1 MPLCMYFL
9 YETDSSFYRFI
20 FRTSANCHFSLNS
33 DDIVDSFG
41 PVIHR
46 LETEV
51 DSIEDSVFMIREDDS
66 TDYLRR
72 TGHARKNIIALMR
85 LISGKADVLKGFTKR
100 CNENYKVTPRM
111 DIGLYLG
118 DIQDHVITMM
128 TNLGHFE
135 KMLTRAHSNY
145 LTQLSISNIRQVTE
159 TNESLSKITF
169 LASIL
174 VPLNLISGTF
184 GMNVLVPFQDV
195 ESLAPFFGI
204 IGVMVVVC
212 IACLIWA
219 RRLRYI

>member
-1 MPLCMYFL
+1 
-9 YETDSSFYRFI
+9 
-20 FRTSANCHFSLNS
+20 
-33 DDIVDSFG
+33 
-41 PVIHR
+41 
-46 LETEV
+46 
-51 DSIEDSVFMIREDDS
+51 MIRESDS
-66 TDYLRR
+66 SDFLRR
-72 TGHARKNIIALMR
+72 TGRTRRNIIALMR

-135 KMLTRAHSNY
+135 KMLSRAHSNY
-145 LTQLSISNIRQVTE
+145 LAQLSINNISQGTE
-159 TNESLSKITF
+159 TNRTLSKITF

-184 GMNVLVPFQDV
+184 GMNVTVPFQNKD
-195 ESLAPFFGI
+195 SLAPFFGI
-204 IGVMVVVC
+204 VSVMVVVC
-212 IACLIWA
+212 VACLCLA